1 MLFYCYIV
9 LLSNAYCINFIFFRA
24 RSDGHSSWRHAVTNL
39 QETVIASVEKL
50 EDPRSSPGGGLY
62 WKPILL
68 YMNPVRT
75 GKTY

>member
-1 MLFYCYIV
+1 M
-9 LLSNAYCINFIFFRA
+9 
-24 RSDGHSSWRHAVTNL
+24 TNL

-75 GKTY
+75 AKTY